1 MTAIIITIG
10 AVLLI
15 GANAYMF
22 YRMTRIHDAA
32 KKQV

>member
-15 GANAYMF
+15 GANVYMF
-22 YRMTRIHDAA
+22 YRMTRIQDAA
-32 KKQV
+32 KK